1 MKNKFRF
8 LILMLV
14 LALIFATSCKKDK
27 PGEDTGLKDK
37 KESAAEDSKD
47 VEDEEDKESKSEDKK
62 SDDKK
67 KTKKKKSDNKKS
79 AKSKVKKDL
88 TYVEGGEVGSVSS
101 YVEDRE
107 FWKGFSD
114 DRHIA
119 HAKRINMGVH
129 LPRILLDSAD
139 AQAANAE
146 IDKMAEDLMRIYE
159 DYKDGVEDFE
169 IGIYASFSTYQDE
182 DILSIKVMMFH
193 SWGSEAPYYRAFNF
207 SLPDGNF
214 IDDGDLMEHFGV
226 DEDEIL
232 TMVEDALME
241 ECELMTAAYY
251 GEVEDYTFIYDPT
264 NYVGR
269 VLNDIWDNFDSLDQ
283 QIYIDQAG
291 RPQFIFT
298 QYETVNMVACPLTRE
313 LKANTFAKDPI
324 STVYLRMAR
333 QLGIDPYDDRYKAF
347 IIYLGAA
354 YDEASLEEV
363 LKKLQPWSAIFMDY
377 SDPPMLIA
385 MDSDEYDNVFIN
397 GQECYLIV
405 PKYRNAS
412 VSFKELEIVDDGGKA
427 KLAEVENH
435 YMDETA
441 CAGPTF
447 ICQNMSEIA
456 PNAKISIRYRDD
468 VLEFSPSISQK
479 DGSLVLPDQ
488 VIDAEGL
495 LDWDSLIFEHGYSV
509 TMYKIINSL
518 IPKG

>member
-1 MKNKFRF
+1 MKNKTRF
-8 LILMLV
+8 LIIILV
-14 LALIFATSCKKDK
+14 LALVFATSCKKDK
-27 PGEDTGLKDK
+27 PGEDKGLKDK
-37 KESAAEDSKD
+37 KESATEDSKD
-47 VEDEEDKESKSEDKK
+47 VEDEEDNKSEE
-62 SDDKK
+62 S
-67 KTKKKKSDNKKS
+67 KSDNKKS

-88 TYVEGGEVGSVSS
+88 TYVEGGELGSVSS

-107 FWKGFSD
+107 IWKNFSD
-114 DRHIA
+114 KRDIA
-119 HAKRINMGVH
+119 IAKRINRGVH

-139 AQAANAE
+139 AKAANAE
-146 IDKMAEDLMRIYE
+146 IDKMVEDLMGIYE
-159 DYKDGVEDFE
+159 EYKDEPEAYE
-169 IGIYASFSTYQDE
+169 IGFYASFSTYQDE
-182 DILSIKVMMFH
+182 DLLSIMVSFYDYL
-193 SWGSEAPYYRAFNF
+193 GAETPYYRAFNF

-214 IDDGDLMEHFGV
+214 IDDGDLMKHFGV

-241 ECELMTAAYY
+241 DCELTTAPYY
-251 GEVEDYTFIYDPT
+251 DDTEDYGFIHNPT

-269 VLNDIWDNFDSLDQ
+269 ILNDLWDNFDSLDH

-298 QYETVNMVACPLTRE
+298 QYEIVNTIPCPLTLE

-324 STVYLRMAR
+324 STEYLRMAR
-333 QLGIDPYDDRYKAF
+333 RLGIDPYDDRYNAF

-354 YDEASLEEV
+354 YNEPSLKEV
-363 LKKLQPWSAIFMDY
+363 LKKLQPWSGIFMDY

-385 MDSDEYDNVFIN
+385 MYSDDGQIPFIN

-412 VSFKELEIVDDGGKA
+412 VSLKELEIVDDGEMA
-427 KLAEVENH
+427 KLVEVENS

-456 PNAKISIRYRDD
+456 PNAKITIRYRDD
-468 VLEFSPSISQK
+468 VLEFTPSISQK
-479 DGSLVLPDQ
+479 DGSLVLPDE
-488 VIDAEGL
+488 VIDAEGI
-495 LDWDSLIFEHGYSV
+495 LDWDSLIYGNGYSV
-509 TMYKIINSL
+509 NMYKIIDSL
-518 IPKG
+518 IPKD